1 MKTAAEVMNRN
12 FFYASPADR
21 IGLLVHAMGERG
33 LGSVIVLDLEG
44 RPLGMATAGEVETS
58 HSIETLIQDLRRPAV
73 CTDEHTPIEIAA
85 RTLALHP
92 SCCLVLVNGAGV
104 AVGALSPLELLSAV
118 LGLNG
123 VGELV
128 QADVRELDWNETDLL
143 ELSAAHRAP
152 EAPGII
158 LLSPSVDPSANPVVW
173 AEAAENMRER
183 LDQMLRNP
191 QEDPRLER
199 LLEAYPR
206 TVRFRCITMHDAGQR
221 EQLASALCH
230 VPGCTTPQPSQ
241 PAEPEPSPRISGVM
255 SRIDPSIAIG
265 S

>member
-12 FFYASPADR
+12 FFYASPADS
-21 IGLLVHAMGERG
+21 IGLLMHAMGERG
-33 LGSVIVLDLEG
+33 LGSVVVLDLEG
-44 RPLGMATAGEVETS
+44 RPLGVATAGEVES
-58 HSIETLIQDLRRPAV
+58 SDSIEALIRDLRRPAV
-73 CTDEHTPIEIAA
+73 CMDEHTPLDTAA

-92 SCCLVLVNGAGV
+92 SCCLVLVNDAGV

-123 VGELV
+123 AAALV

-158 LLSPSVDPSANPVVW
+158 LLSPSFAPSANPVVW
-173 AEAAENMRER
+173 AEATENMRER

-191 QEDPRLER
+191 QEDPRLESI
-199 LLEAYPR
+199 LEVYPR
-206 TVRFRCITMHDAGQR
+206 TVRFRCLTMHDAGQR
-221 EQLASALCH
+221 EQLASTLCN
-230 VPGCTTPQPSQ
+230 VPGYTTTRPSQ
-241 PAEPEPSPRISGVM
+241 PVDSEPAARISGVV

-265 S
+265 T